1 MITRRI
7 AVLGLAGAAPAI
19 LRHAARAST
28 PDKVRVGVFPVSSAL
43 PFFVAKTRGYFSDV
57 GVDAI
62 PTQMASSTM
71 ILGAFL
77 TGDLDTAAT
86 MVTIEALNINLK
98 SPGAVVFISLNGQN
112 AQHPQEAM
120 VIRNGIEVNSIAEL
134 KGKATRIMAASG
146 PANTSMAR
154 AVLKANGLQEGRDY
168 MLTDLAL
175 GLHVG
180 AMTAGTFDAGY
191 TLEPAATILQTN
203 GGARVLQKGLI
214 STYVLDNPDALAFAA
229 GGAMRGG
236 FVRSQPDVAKR
247 YAAAWQR
254 ALADIIAD
262 PAARDVLKGN
272 TATPSD
278 LVRQVGVPLAKM
290 TDQLTADDR
299 SYFQKFIDFATEQK
313 VVTGHVD
320 TAATVVTL

>member
-1 MITRRI
+1 MITRRT
-7 AVLGLAGAAPAI
+7 ALLGLTATAPAI
-19 LRHAARAST
+19 LRHPARAST

-43 PFFVAKTRGYFSDV
+43 PFFVAKARGYFTDA
-57 GVDAI
+57 GIDAI

-98 SPGAVVFISLNGQN
+98 SPGAIVFISLNGRN
-112 AQHPQEAM
+112 AEHPQEAM
-120 VIRNGIEVNSIAEL
+120 VIRNGLDISSVADM
-134 KGKATRIMAASG
+134 KGKATRIMSASG

-191 TLEPAATILQTN
+191 TLEPAATMLQTA
-203 GGARVLQKGLI
+203 GGARLLQKGLI
-214 STYVLDNPDALAFAA
+214 ATYVLGNPEALAFAA
-229 GGAMRGG
+229 GGAMRGD

-247 YAAAWQR
+247 YAMAWQR
-254 ALADIIAD
+254 ALADVIAD
-262 PAARDVLKGN
+262 PAARDALKVN
-272 TATPSD
+272 TATPPD
-278 LVRQVGVPLAKM
+278 LVRQVGIPLAKM
-290 TDQLTADDR
+290 SDQLTADDR
-299 SYFQKFIDFATEQK
+299 AYFQKFIDFATEQK

-320 TAATVVTL
+320 TAAALMTF